1 MSSHDINESDDNL
14 KINDDEESDYEQIA
28 SETNHVPEDRI
39 DIISEDNKAAGKVKK
54 KTKVDNTDIEIVN
67 LEHEEIVQDELAD
80 EYDSE
85 ENQEQEISIITDKIE
100 IAEDEADVL
109 AEHTG
114 TEVESIIKES
124 GDVLSKICEDK
135 KIHIKSKKALISE
148 EQLLEKIKSLPE
160 TRGFVQSIIS
170 KIQSG
175 ENALIGEAKKASPS
189 KGLIRHNFDPSE
201 IAKAYEQGGATCIS
215 VLTDEH
221 YFQGNDEYIKI
232 VKDACKLPVLR
243 KDFILD
249 KYQVVE
255 SRAIGAD
262 CILLIMA
269 VLNVNK
275 AIELEEKAIE
285 LGLGVLIEVHDEQ
298 DLKKALKL
306 KSDLIGINN
315 RNLKTMEVDLANTER
330 LAPLMPD
337 EKVVVSESGILGYA
351 DIIRMNESRVWAFL
365 VGDSIMSQPDVK
377 LATQGLLGN
386 VE

>member
-1 MSSHDINESDDNL
+1 M
-14 KINDDEESDYEQIA
+14 
-28 SETNHVPEDRI
+28 
-39 DIISEDNKAAGKVKK
+39 
-54 KTKVDNTDIEIVN
+54 
-67 LEHEEIVQDELAD
+67 
-80 EYDSE
+80 
-85 ENQEQEISIITDKIE
+85 
-100 IAEDEADVL
+100 
-109 AEHTG
+109 
-114 TEVESIIKES
+114 KES
-124 GDVLSKICEDK
+124 GDVLSAICEDK

-160 TRGFVQSIIS
+160 TRGFVQSIIA

-189 KGLIRHNFDPSE
+189 KGVIRHYFEPSE

-249 KYQVVE
+249 TYQVVE

-269 VLNVNK
+269 VLDVNK
-275 AIELEEKAIE
+275 AIELEQKAIE
-285 LGLGVLIEVHDEQ
+285 LGLDVLIEVHDEQ

-306 KSDLIGINN
+306 KSVLIGINN

-337 EKVVVSESGILGYA
+337 EKVVVSESGIYGYA

-365 VGDSIMSQPDVK
+365 VGDSIMSQSDVK